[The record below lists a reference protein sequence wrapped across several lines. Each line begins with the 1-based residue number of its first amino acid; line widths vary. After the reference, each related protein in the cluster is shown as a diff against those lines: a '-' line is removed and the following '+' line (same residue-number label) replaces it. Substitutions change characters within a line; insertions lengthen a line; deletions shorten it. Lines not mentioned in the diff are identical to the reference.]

1 MANVTAVLICT
12 ALAVLLVLRELSA
25 RRAIAR
31 LRKELAEAQTHVS
44 ARQQM
49 ADVGH
54 FLSGLA
60 HDLKSPLQG
69 VIGNTE
75 LMLASADPDHSS
87 ADPGHSSAAELNEI
101 RDNAARAA
109 GIVRNLLAFTE
120 TSSLTRRWYDV
131 NDIVARAVE
140 RCRGELQTAGVRVQV
155 VRADH
160 LPLIW
165 VDGRQIEK
173 VIATLLT
180 LPVSMAPTSEE
191 SPDAALMIETRRGPD
206 PDDPLVIEIDDRI
219 SDDGGDDASWSGGL
233 SACRSIIEA
242 HAGSLEVN
250 SRDGA
255 GFRFHLELPVA
266 AAGLETVSARQE

>member
-1 MANVTAVLICT
+1 MANVTAVLICA
-12 ALAVLLVLRELSA
+12 ALAVLLALREVSA

-31 LRKELAEAQTHVS
+31 LRKELAVAQAPVS
-44 ARQQM
+44 DREQM
-49 ADVGH
+49 ATVGH
-54 FLSGLA
+54 LVSGLA
-60 HDLKSPLQG
+60 QELKSPLQG

-75 LMLASADPDHSS
+75 LMLASG
-87 ADPGHSSAAELNEI
+87 DPGHSSAAELHEI

-120 TSSLTRRWYDV
+120 TRSLTRRWYDL
-131 NDIVARAVE
+131 NDIVARAVD
-140 RCRGELQTAGVRVQV
+140 RCRGELEMAGVRVHV
-155 VRADH
+155 VRADR

-173 VIATLLT
+173 VIAKLLAR
-180 LPVSMAPTSEE
+180 PVSMAPSGDG
-191 SPDAALMIETRRGPD
+191 SPVSALTIETRRGTD

-219 SDDGGDDASWSGGL
+219 SEDGGDDASWSGDL
-233 SACRSIIEA
+233 AACRRVLEA

-250 SRDGA
+250 SRGGG

-266 AAGLETVSARQE
+266 AAGVETVFARQE

>member
-1 MANVTAVLICT
+1 MANVTAVLICA
-12 ALAVLLVLRELSA
+12 ALAVLLALREVSA

-31 LRKELAEAQTHVS
+31 LRKELAVAQAHVS
-44 ARQQM
+44 DREQM
-49 ADVGH
+49 ATVGH
-54 FLSGLA
+54 LLSGLA

-75 LMLASADPDHSS
+75 LMLASADP
-87 ADPGHSSAAELNEI
+87 GHSSAAELNEI

-109 GIVRNLLAFTE
+109 GLVRNLLAFTE
-120 TSSLTRRWYDV
+120 TSSLTRRWHDIS
-131 NDIVARAVE
+131 DIVARAVN

-155 VRADH
+155 VRADR

-165 VDGRQIEK
+165 VDGRQIEN

-180 LPVSMAPTSEE
+180 LPASMAPSGDGSPE
-191 SPDAALMIETRRGPD
+191 SALMIKTRRGPD
-206 PDDPLVIEIDDRI
+206 PDDPLVIEIDDRM

-233 SACRSIIEA
+233 SACRSVIEA

-255 GFRFHLELPVA
+255 GFRFHLELPVT
-266 AAGLETVSARQE
+266 AAGVETVSARQE

>member
-1 MANVTAVLICT
+1 MANVTAVLICA
-12 ALAVLLVLRELSA
+12 ALAVLLVLREMSA
-25 RRAIAR
+25 RRAMAR
-31 LRKELAEAQTHVS
+31 LRKELAVAQAHVS
-44 ARQQM
+44 DRDQIAN
-49 ADVGH
+49 VGH
-54 FLSGLA
+54 LLSGLA
-60 HDLKSPLQG
+60 QELKSPLQG

-75 LMLASADPDHSS
+75 VMLASS
-87 ADPGHSSAAELNEI
+87 DPGHSSAAELNEI

-120 TSSLTRRWYDV
+120 TSSLTRRWYDI
-131 NDIVARAVE
+131 NDIVLRAVD
-140 RCRGELQTAGVRVQV
+140 RCRTELQTAGVRVQL
-155 VRADH
+155 VRADR

-180 LPVSMAPTSEE
+180 LPVSMTPSGGGSPE
-191 SPDAALMIETRRGPD
+191 SAVMIETRRGPG

-219 SDDGGDDASWSGGL
+219 ADDGGDDASWSGGL

-250 SRDGA
+250 SRDDS

-266 AAGLETVSARQE
+266 AGVETA

>member
-12 ALAVLLVLRELSA
+12 ALAVLLVLREVSA

-31 LRKELAEAQTHVS
+31 LRKELAEAQTHVN

-75 LMLASADPDHSS
+75 LMLASAD
-87 ADPGHSSAAELNEI
+87 AGHSSAAELNEI

-120 TSSLTRRWYDV
+120 TRSLTRRWYDV
-131 NDIVARAVE
+131 NEIVARAVD

-155 VRADH
+155 VRADR

-180 LPVSMAPTSEE
+180 LPVSMAPSSEGSPE
-191 SPDAALMIETRRGPD
+191 SDLMIETRRGSD

-266 AAGLETVSARQE
+266 AAGVETVSARQE